1 MNKTDGNKF
10 PDLLKVS
17 KAKRDGQH
25 KVMRV
30 SIAPLTPG
38 AASGYSETMHDQL
51 HLFLNVWLKFFFLFT
66 PFFALS
72 MFLSMTGEYSE
83 KRRRRLA
90 VMISI
95 AVAVLCIGL
104 LFLGNRLFAIF
115 GITLDAFR
123 VGVGVLLFLSAVSL
137 VQGRKA
143 PPEANRED
151 DIAVVP
157 LAMPI
162 IVGPATTGT
171 LLVMGAGLESVAE
184 KAAGILALLFAVVC
198 LGIMLLL
205 ATAIE
210 RGIGHRGLNISSK
223 LTGIILAALAA
234 QMIMDGILGFIALK
248 G

>member
-1 MNKTDGNKF
+1 
-10 PDLLKVS
+10 
-17 KAKRDGQH
+17 
-25 KVMRV
+25 
-30 SIAPLTPG
+30 
-38 AASGYSETMHDQL
+38 MHEPIQ
-51 HLFLNVWLKFFFLFT
+51 FFVNVWLKFFFLFT

-72 MFLSMTGEYSE
+72 MFLSMTGDYTE
-83 KRRRRLA
+83 KRRRKLA
-90 VMISI
+90 IMISV

-104 LFLGNRLFAIF
+104 LFLGNRLFAVF
-115 GITLDAFR
+115 GITLNAFR
-123 VGVGVLLFLSAVSL
+123 IGVGVLLFLSAVGL
-137 VQGRKA
+137 VQGRKGSSDA
-143 PPEANRED
+143 NQEA

-171 LLVMGAGLESVAE
+171 LLVMGAGLSSVTERAV
-184 KAAGILALLFAVVC
+184 GCLALLFAVAC

-210 RGIGHRGLNISSK
+210 RGIGHRGLNILSK

-234 QMIMDGILGFIALK
+234 QMIMDGILGFLAAK